1 MGIAKDKLNEDQKK
15 EVERLRQFVSRNR
28 FNVLM
33 NSTKWRAAID
43 TVAAIEGYPAPFR
56 VRCVTDTQ
64 DPPAQWSQ
72 GFPAGLP
79 LYNAIEWV
87 ELDPRPA
94 IAGKG
99 KPVDF
104 GERIKTALAAEG
116 IPLAVEKT
124 GIRIL
129 GYTRQAR

>member
-43 TVAAIEGYPAPFR
+43 AVAAIEGYPAPFR

-64 DPPAQWSQ
+64 DPPAQWNQ

-94 IAGKG
+94 AGG
-99 KPVDF
+99 KKAPDF
-104 GERIKTALAAEG
+104 GDRIKVALEAAG
-116 IPLAVEKT
+116 IPLSVDKT

-129 GYTRQAR
+129 GHTRQGR